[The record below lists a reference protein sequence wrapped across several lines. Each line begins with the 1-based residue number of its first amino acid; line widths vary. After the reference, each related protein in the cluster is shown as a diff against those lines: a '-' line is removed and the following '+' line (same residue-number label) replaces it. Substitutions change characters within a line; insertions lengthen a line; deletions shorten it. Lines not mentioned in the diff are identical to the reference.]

1 MSQINVFDPQ
11 DIEKNKVYALLSY
24 LGFLFIIPL
33 LAAKDSPYAKFHAN
47 QGFVLFITGIALNI
61 ANTIVSIVLGI
72 LTSIPAMGWIF
83 GMLIALVNLAVYII
97 GVLLFIL
104 MIIGIINAVKGEA
117 KELPVI
123 GKFVII
129 K

>member
-83 GMLIALVNLAVYII
+83 GMLIAFVNLAVYII

>member
-1 MSQINVFDPQ
+1 MSEIHVFDPQ

-24 LGFLFIIPL
+24 LGFLFIVPL
-33 LAAKDSPYAKFHAN
+33 LAAKDSPYARFHAN
-47 QGFVLFITGIALNI
+47 QGIVLFITGIAVST
-61 ANTIVSIVLGI
+61 ANTIIAILLSIFMN
-72 LTSIPAMGWIF
+72 IPAMGWVF
-83 GMLIALVNLAVYII
+83 GIILALINLTASIVGI
-97 GVLLFIL
+97 LLFIL
-104 MIIGIINAVKGEA
+104 MIMGIINAAKGDA